1 LIQYRLNK
9 VQNIS
14 KKKMLRIYPLSEKKS
29 LSPICAYW
37 SYGTWYTKRTIPLSA
52 VMNEYQR
59 RADMKT
65 FPYTFIALA
74 GELPVGMVSVKESE
88 LARREEISPWLS
100 ALYVAP
106 EYRRR
111 GIGDRLIKTVI
122 DDCAGKK
129 YKRVFLFID
138 SRNMASLERFYR
150 KRGWKYYDEDTD
162 SDGNRTK
169 IFVYEINSK

>member
-1 LIQYRLNK
+1 M
-9 VQNIS
+9 
-14 KKKMLRIYPLSEKKS
+14 MLRIYPLSEKKS

-37 SYGTWYTKRTIPLSA
+37 SYATWYTKRNIPLSA

-59 RADMKT
+59 RSDMKA
-65 FPYTFIALA
+65 FPYTFVAIA

-88 LARREEISPWLS
+88 LSGREELTPWLS

-106 EYRRR
+106 DHRRR
-111 GIGDRLIKTVI
+111 GIGERLIDTVI
-122 DDCAGKK
+122 NDCAKKK

-138 SRNMASLERFYR
+138 SRNMETLERFYR
-150 KRGWKYYDEDTD
+150 KRGWKYYDEERD

-169 IFVYEINSK
+169 IYFYEI